1 MSAFIRTFVAV
12 PVAAEIQKALGCVAQ
27 ELAAAAGKV
36 KWVEPQNL
44 HFTLKFLGDV
54 RMNDV
59 PAICSAVAEGCRQHA
74 PFEIEVGRIG
84 AFPADDRPRT
94 VWVGVNGGAEPM
106 QALQGSIE
114 ERLLE
119 IGFRREGRA
128 YEPHLTIGR
137 VRENPRANSLPELLR
152 RYRDFS
158 AGTMPVSRVV
168 VYSSDLRPEGP
179 VYGVLATTEL

>member
-1 MSAFIRTFVAV
+1 MSSFIRTFVAV
-12 PVAAEIQKALGCVAQ
+12 PVDAEVQKALGRVVR
-27 ELAAAAGKV
+27 ELAAGAGKV
-36 KWVEPQNL
+36 KWVEPENL

-59 PAICSAVAEGCRQHA
+59 PAVCQAVAEGCREHA
-74 PFEIEVGRIG
+74 PFEIEVGSIG

-94 VWVGVNGGAEPM
+94 VWVGVNGGASAM
-106 QALQGSIE
+106 QALQASIE
-114 ERLLE
+114 ERLLA

-137 VRENPRANSLPELLR
+137 VRENPRGNSLPELLR
-152 RYRDFS
+152 QYRDFA
-158 AGTMPVSRVV
+158 AGAMVVSQVV
-168 VYSSDLRPEGP
+168 VFSSELRTEGP